1 MAQAAGDNAGKLFQY
16 GLPKVVGAGLVTEK
30 YWPEIVKGL
39 IEMAQAAGDNAGKL
53 FQYGLPKVVG
63 AGLVTEKYWPGLI
76 KMAQAAGDNTD
87 SLYWFGLP
95 MVVEAGLVTEE
106 NWDKLVKLVKILSK
120 NLDKKNIQNLFH
132 KTLSQFILFHKVVD
146 VNTIGD
152 FTVAVVNKYG
162 KGHQQISKIFKELVP
177 LVESNEDLELLWSYL
192 KISSVISFNL
202 FKEYKN
208 LDEKNRKAFLEDHKK
223 RYSDIVLG
231 KDTKFTVKNFPY
243 ILHAI
248 NSPSLSDQKLKQTLE
263 TYGKKASELP
273 PTTFTSFNLKSIKD
287 VGGLKVKG
295 KLDEKLFTYYREF
308 IQLINNSKPIE
319 INYNELLA
327 EKVKYSESILGTEFS
342 FEIAWRVK
350 MLEVFSNLGEAMKNK
365 LIKITNEDF
374 KSFSNDLFELRDVYN
389 AFLELYNDILQI
401 EANLIY
407 LKQKLLRCKE
417 LHLSPIPYLK
427 LYL

>member
-1 MAQAAGDNAGKLFQY
+1 MFDTKKIHRTLEKIQKDIENHELDNYGLPWWDDKRVEDVDALVKDLIELRDVHGFTSQGMNEWLVLLEYAQAAYHKGINREKAETELKKRDPKEIKRLNYFLKKLVNDIKIFETE
-16 GLPKVVGAGLVTEK
+16 GTGMLILENHNFPIEK
-30 YWPEIVKGL
+30 YPEAAQF
-39 IEMAQAAGDNAGKL
+39 MAHHPGDLKKMNQAAGDNAGKL

-76 KMAQAAGDNTD
+76 KMAQAAGDNAWKLFQYGLPKVVGAGLVTEKYWPEIVKGLIEMAQAAGDNTD

-231 KDTKFTVKNFPY
+231 
-243 ILHAI
+243 
-248 NSPSLSDQKLKQTLE
+248 
-263 TYGKKASELP
+263 
-273 PTTFTSFNLKSIKD
+273 
-287 VGGLKVKG
+287 
-295 KLDEKLFTYYREF
+295 
-308 IQLINNSKPIE
+308 
-319 INYNELLA
+319 
-327 EKVKYSESILGTEFS
+327 
-342 FEIAWRVK
+342 
-350 MLEVFSNLGEAMKNK
+350 
-365 LIKITNEDF
+365 
-374 KSFSNDLFELRDVYN
+374 
-389 AFLELYNDILQI
+389 
-401 EANLIY
+401 
-407 LKQKLLRCKE
+407 
-417 LHLSPIPYLK
+417 
-427 LYL
+427 